1 MNTCD
6 KPTVRCCSECGV
18 DGGVSLKTC
27 KSCMLVKYCNADCQ
41 RKHWSTHKAECKQH
55 AAELHDEVL
64 FKDPPA
70 KEDCPI
76 CFLPMPVILISCIS
90 LPPATILSVPIHNFA
105 MSNVKLGRK
114 ATEVY
119 YPCCGKSICGG
130 CVYSFIMSGNY
141 DRCPFCNSE
150 QGGKTEE
157 ERVQEMIKRVE
168 AKDAGAIHALAS
180 YYQQGAFG
188 LLQDRTKAIALWK
201 QAAELGSSRAHYH
214 LGEYFC
220 EGGDLKKTKFHY
232 EAAAMLGD
240 EVARNNLGCLEVKS
254 GNMERAVKHLTI
266 AASAGSYKA
275 MFLLKTCFEEG
286 YVSRESID
294 STLAAYNSCC
304 AEMRSEAR
312 DASIRALTTETL

>member
-1 MNTCD
+1 MNTRD
-6 KPTVRCCSECGV
+6 NTTVHCCAECGEE
-18 DGGVSLKTC
+18 GGAVSLKTC
-27 KSCMLVKYCNADCQ
+27 KSCMLDC
-41 RKHWSTHKAECKQH
+41 S
-55 AAELHDEVL
+55 
-64 FKDPPA
+64 
-70 KEDCPI
+70 I
-76 CFLPMPVILISCIS
+76 CFLPMPVKLISCVS
-90 LPPATILSVPIHNFA
+90 LPPATILSVPINDYA
-105 MSNVKLGRK
+105 KANVKLGRK
-114 ATEVY
+114 AMEVY

-141 DRCPFCNSE
+141 DRCPFCNAE
-150 QGGKTEE
+150 TLGKTGEE
-157 ERVQEMIKRVE
+157 HVQEIMKRVR

-180 YYQQGAFG
+180 YHNQGTFG

-201 QAAELGSSRAHYH
+201 QAAELGSSSAHYH
-214 LGEYFC
+214 LGEYFR

-240 EVARNNLGCLEVKS
+240 EVARNNLGSLEVKS
-254 GNMERAVKHLTI
+254 GNMEQAVKHWTI

-275 MFLLKTCFEEG
+275 MNVLKTCFEEG

-312 DASIRALTTETL
+312 DASIRALTT